1 MSETNKSDI
10 TRTKGYF
17 IFLMIILSL
26 VNMLD
31 SITTVT
37 QSLILSSI
45 AQEFLSDYSANEQ
58 NAIMALG
65 ASITTLGFYFIFI
78 AQYLADKIGRK
89 KILALTAFGMGFMS
103 LLVMLSTNY
112 VQYVIFTMFLC
123 FFFSSDIFVI
133 YAQEESKKEKRAFN
147 YSLIQFA
154 GLGASI
160 FAVIMRFIFIT
171 DTSSNWRVL
180 FIIPSIMGIALC
192 IIILLTLKE
201 TEKYEIMKE
210 DPSKIEK
217 SSFREDV
224 KALFQIENRKPFITM
239 LLITFIFGLATLWK
253 GLGEKFLF
261 DAGTLTQSQISIA
274 LMLTVPAVLIAYG
287 SNGFLADKIG
297 RKPLLFLW
305 TCVVP
310 IGTIILVIGIN
321 DPNNAFFFT
330 IIGIA
335 LLNVGFWG
343 LFTLSRLVTIEML
356 PTDKR
361 GTGTGLRALCFAV
374 GTTIGLLIGA
384 LFILFFG
391 LGIVFLIFSLA
402 MFIIL
407 PLIYFSLKETKG
419 VELSEIK

>member
-1 MSETNKSDI
+1 MSENNKSDI

-17 IFLMIILSL
+17 IYLMIILML

-45 AQEFLSDYSANEQ
+45 ANEFLSNYSENEQ

-65 ASITTLGFYFIFI
+65 GSITTLGFYFIFI

-112 VQYVIFTMFLC
+112 VQYI
-123 FFFSSDIFVI
+123 I
-133 YAQEESKKEKRAFN
+133 AQEESKKEKRAFK

-180 FIIPSIMGIALC
+180 FIIPSIMGIALS

-201 TEKYEIMKE
+201 TQKYEIMNE
-210 DPSKIEK
+210 NTSKIEK

-224 KALFQIENRKPFITM
+224 KALFQIENRKPFIAI

-321 DPNNAFFFT
+321 DPNNAFIFT
-330 IIGIA
+330 IIGVA

-361 GTGTGLRALCFAV
+361 GTGTGLRALFFAV

-384 LFILFFG
+384 VFILFLG
-391 LGIVFLIFSLA
+391 LGIVFFIFSLA

-407 PLIYFSLKETKG
+407 PLIYFSLTETKG

>member
-1 MSETNKSDI
+1 MSENNISDI

-45 AQEFLSDYSANEQ
+45 AQEFLSDYSENEQ

-65 ASITTLGFYFIFI
+65 GSITTLGFYFIFI
-78 AQYLADKIGRK
+78 SQYLADKIGRK

-180 FIIPSIMGIALC
+180 FIIPSIMGIVLS

-201 TEKYEIMKE
+201 TQKYEIMNE
-210 DPSKIEK
+210 NTSKIEK

-224 KALFQIENRKPFITM
+224 KALFQIENRRPFIAI
-239 LLITFIFGLATLWK
+239 LLITFIFGVATLWK
-253 GLGEKFLF
+253 ALGEKFLS
-261 DAGTLTQSQISIA
+261 DAGTLKQSQISII
-274 LMLTVPAVLIAYG
+274 LMMTVPAVLCAYAA
-287 SNGFLADKIG
+287 NGFLADKIG
-297 RKPLLFLW
+297 RKPLLYLW
-305 TCVVP
+305 TSILP
-310 IGTIILVIGIN
+310 IGTIILVLGIN
-321 DPNNAFFFT
+321 DPHNAFTFAM
-330 IIGIA
+330 IGIA
-335 LLNVGFWG
+335 LTQVGFWG
-343 LFTLSRLVTIEML
+343 LFTLSRIVTIEML

-361 GTGTGLRALCFAV
+361 GTGTGLRALLFAI

-384 LFILFFG
+384 VFILFLG
-391 LGIVFLIFSLA
+391 LGISFLIFSLL
-402 MFIIL
+402 MYINI
-407 PLIYFSLKETKG
+407 PLIYIYLKETKG
-419 VELSEIK
+419 VDLSEIK